1 MRATKSSRVSRTS
14 KLPARRSDQAA
25 GASFGEFAAV
35 ALFLLLVGIAA
46 AAWHHSQGFTLYYGD
61 AEARLNIA
69 RRVVDSRTPGYDQI
83 GTVWLPLPVALTVP
97 FVRSTDLWRS
107 GMAAT
112 LPGVACFVVAGTM
125 LFGAARQ
132 AFGTLAAGA
141 VAALVFALN
150 PNLLYLASTPMSEPV
165 SLAMVCGAVFG
176 TLRGRPVLAAL
187 FVCGASL
194 TRYDGWILIPAVA
207 AVFLVTRGW
216 RSSLVF
222 SAIACL
228 PPLYWLAHNAW
239 YYGNPLE
246 FYNGPYSNR
255 AINRGTYPGEHDWA
269 KAIQYYSHAV
279 YSCAGAGLVA
289 LGGIGA
295 IVAVVRRAWWAMLL
309 LLLPPA
315 FFVLSMYSGST
326 PIFLPDLWPNSYYNT
341 RYGMA
346 ALPLLAFGA
355 AAVVAAIPDR
365 FRGIAAGLVLAG
377 AVLPWIAYPR
387 PDAWITWKESQV
399 NSVVRRA
406 WTEKAAKYLRANYKA
421 GDGIVF
427 AFGDLT
433 GVMRQAGIPLRET
446 LHDGNNPHFM
456 AVLNRPD
463 LFLWEQW
470 AVTISADPVATA
482 LLKLPRS
489 GTHYELVK
497 SIPAKGEP
505 PIEIYRRVY
514 ARPPIP

>member
-1 MRATKSSRVSRTS
+1 M
-14 KLPARRSDQAA
+14 A
-25 GASFGEFAAV
+25 GT
-35 ALFLLLVGIAA
+35 I
-46 AAWHHSQGFTLYYGD
+46 
-61 AEARLNIA
+61 
-69 RRVVDSRTPGYDQI
+69 
-83 GTVWLPLPVALTVP
+83 
-97 FVRSTDLWRS
+97 
-107 GMAAT
+107 
-112 LPGVACFVVAGTM
+112 PGVACFVVAGTM
-125 LFGAARQ
+125 LFGVARQ
-132 AFGTLAAGA
+132 AFGTVVAGA

-150 PNLLYLASTPMSEPV
+150 PNLLYLAATPMSEPV
-165 SLAMVCGAVFG
+165 SLAMVCGAVFA
-176 TLRGRPVLAAL
+176 TMRGSAVLAAL

-194 TRYDGWILIPAVA
+194 TRYDGWVLLPAVA
-207 AVFLVTRGW
+207 VVFLVTRGW
-216 RSSLVF
+216 RSAAIF
-222 SAIACL
+222 GAIACL

-255 AINRGTYPGEHDWA
+255 AINRGTYPGEHDWK
-269 KAIQYYSHAV
+269 KALQYYGHAV
-279 YSCAGAGLVA
+279 YLCAGVSLVV
-289 LGGIGA
+289 LGGFGA
-295 IVAVVRRAWWAMLL
+295 ITAVVRRAWWAVLL

-326 PIFLPDLWPNSYYNT
+326 PIFMPELWPNSYYNT

-355 AAVVAAIPDR
+355 AAVVAAAPDR
-365 FRGIAAGLVLAG
+365 VRGTAAGLVIA
-377 AVLPWIAYPR
+377 AAALPWIAQPR

-406 WTEKAAKYLRANYKA
+406 WTEDAAAFLRANYRA

-433 GVMRQAGIPLRET
+433 GVMREAGIPLRET

-456 AVLNRPD
+456 AVLERPD
-463 LFLWEQW
+463 LFLREEW
-470 AVTISADPVATA
+470 ALTISADPVATA

-497 SIPAKGEP
+497 SIPAKGAP
-505 PIEIYRRVY
+505 PIEIYRRVH
-514 ARPPIP
+514 ARPAVP